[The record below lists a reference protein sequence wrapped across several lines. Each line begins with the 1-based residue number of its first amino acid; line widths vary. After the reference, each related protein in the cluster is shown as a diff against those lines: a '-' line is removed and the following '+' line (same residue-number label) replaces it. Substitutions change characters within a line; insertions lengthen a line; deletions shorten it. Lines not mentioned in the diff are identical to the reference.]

1 MNREPWLVPSA
12 VEYLRLILERI
23 VEEGRTPKVLETG
36 SGGST
41 LFFMDMGCEV
51 RSFEHS
57 LKWYRR
63 TMEEIVNTEVEG
75 MANPLLPLSMGIDL
89 RYDPVYPMKGLKRKI
104 DDDYDVILIDGRG
117 RVKSIASIIGCQKN
131 GGWLIV
137 DNMERKKYRNEMKN
151 FVNRLHKEWIHF
163 CTKNK
168 RGGDWIT
175 TFWKVEK
182 EV

>member
-1 MNREPWLVPSA
+1 VKREPWLVPSA
-12 VEYLRLILERI
+12 VEYLKLILERI
-23 VEEGRTPKVLETG
+23 VEEGRTLKVLETG

-57 LKWYRR
+57 LKWHKR
-63 TMEEIVNTEVEG
+63 TMDEIVNTEIEG
-75 MANPLLPLSMGIDL
+75 MVNPLDPMKLGIDL
-89 RYDPVYPMKGLKRKI
+89 RYDPVYPVKGLKGLI

-117 RVKSIASIIGCQKN
+117 RVKSISTILGCQKN

-137 DNMERKKYRNEMKN
+137 DNMERGKYRDGVRML
-151 FVNRLHKEWIHF
+151 NRIHKEKIHF
-163 CTKNK
+163 ITKNK